1 MIENFARRERSRVA
15 VGTVSKPPRRVATS
29 KLPIPWLVGASALAI
44 CALEA
49 RPARA
54 DAATLDPAIGWNY
67 GEIETPRSAA
77 MGGALRA
84 YSNSVSALFLNPA
97 NMASSRIYHL
107 GALAQIWPEANRQS
121 YGGGA
126 VDSIVSSTR
135 LAGGFGGTWTMQDP
149 DGIDRQATDLRFA
162 LAMPFSEQFALGIGG
177 RYLWLKQ
184 NGLGPLGDSLASGGS
199 EDENIVR
206 GFAFDAGATL
216 KPTDFFAISL
226 VGNNLN
232 NPGHGFQPTSV
243 GGGVGVGTKDL
254 TIEADVVSDFTTWD
268 ETKVRAMG
276 GLELLLADHY
286 AVRGGYRYDDGPQS
300 HAVSLG
306 AGYIDRAFSAEAAVR
321 RVVSEPGATAIF
333 FGFTYHLEATG
344 LTPSPDGF

>member
-1 MIENFARRERSRVA
+1 MSNQTRAGAASSRFGRA
-15 VGTVSKPPRRVATS
+15 LLGACALATS
-29 KLPIPWLVGASALAI
+29 VLASSAAH
-44 CALEA
+44 AEA
-49 RPARA
+49 SS
-54 DAATLDPAIGWNY
+54 LDPTIGWNY

-84 YSNSVSALFLNPA
+84 YSNSVSALFINPA

-107 GALAQIWPEANRQS
+107 GALAQIWPEAGRQS

-126 VDSIVSSTR
+126 VDSIVSSSR
-135 LAGGFGGTWTMQDP
+135 LAGGFGGVWTLQDP

-162 LAMPFSEQFALGIGG
+162 LAMPFSDQFMLGIGG

-184 NGLGPLGDSLASGGS
+184 NGLGPLGDSLVSGGLK
-199 EDENIVR
+199 DENIVK

-216 KPTDFFAISL
+216 RPTEYFAISL

-232 NPGHGFQPTSV
+232 NPGHGFQPSSV
-243 GGGVGVGTKDL
+243 GGGIGVGTKDV
-254 TIEADVVSDFTTWD
+254 TVEGDVVSDFTTWD
-268 ETKVRAMG
+268 KTTVRAMG
-276 GLELLLADHY
+276 GLELLLADRF
-286 AVRGGYRYDDGPQS
+286 AVRGGYRYDDGAKS

-306 AGYIDRAFSAEAAVR
+306 AGYIERAFSAEAAVR
-321 RVVSEPGATAIF
+321 RVVSDPGATAIF
-333 FGFTYHLEATG
+333 FGFTYHLESTG

>member
-1 MIENFARRERSRVA
+1 MSKSERRSRAPSGWVRA
-15 VGTVSKPPRRVATS
+15 
-29 KLPIPWLVGASALAI
+29 LVTASAFGACVLASG
-44 CALEA
+44 
-49 RPARA
+49 RA
-54 DAATLDPAIGWNY
+54 AADESDLDPTIGWNY

-84 YSNSVSALFLNPA
+84 YSNSVSALFINPA
-97 NMASSRIYHL
+97 NMAASRIYHL

-121 YGGGA
+121 YGAGA

-135 LAGGFGGTWTMQDP
+135 LAGGFGGTWTLQDP

-162 LAMPFSEQFALGIGG
+162 LAMPFSDQFALGVGG

-184 NGLGPLGDSLASGGS
+184 NGLGPLGDSLASGGTQ
-199 EDENIVR
+199 DENIVR

-216 KPTDFFAISL
+216 KPTEFFAISM

-232 NPGHGFQPTSV
+232 NPGHGFQPSSV
-243 GGGVGVGTKDL
+243 GGGVGIGTKDL
-254 TIEADVVSDFTTWD
+254 TIEGDVVSDFTTWD
-268 ETKVRAMG
+268 KTKVRAMG

-286 AVRGGYRYDDGPQS
+286 AVRGGYRYDDGAKS
-300 HAVSLG
+300 HAVSVG

-321 RVVSEPGATAIF
+321 RIVSDPGATAIF

>member
-1 MIENFARRERSRVA
+1 MSRKASPRWKWRRTLAVAAAFAA
-15 VGTVSKPPRRVATS
+15 VS
-29 KLPIPWLVGASALAI
+29 ASSQHALA
-44 CALEA
+44 EA
-49 RPARA
+49 SS
-54 DAATLDPAIGWNY
+54 LDPTIGWNY

-84 YSNSVSALFLNPA
+84 YSNSVAALFINPA

-121 YGGGA
+121 YGAGA

-135 LAGGFGGTWTMQDP
+135 LAGGFGGVWTLQDP

-162 LAMPFSEQFALGIGG
+162 LAMPFSDQFALGVGG
-177 RYLWLKQ
+177 RYLWAKQ
-184 NGLGPLGDSLASGGS
+184 DGLGPLGQSLASGGS
-199 EDENIVR
+199 EGENVVR

-232 NPGHGFQPTSV
+232 NPGHGFQPTSM

-254 TIEADVVSDFTTWD
+254 TLEVDVVSDFTTWD

-286 AVRGGYRYDDGPQS
+286 AVRGGYRYDDGAKS

-306 AGYIDRAFSAEAAVR
+306 AGYIDRAFAAEAAVR
-321 RVVSEPGATAIF
+321 RVVSDPGVTAIF
-333 FGFTYHLEATG
+333 FGFTYHLESTG